1 VAPAQRLDAPPEPP
15 CHKIERDVIS
25 ERLLMKVCVVGA
37 GGVGGLLAAVLRRAG
52 VDVSL
57 LVTERHLKAIRS
69 NGLALIAPSGRFSV
83 EIQAELDPRA
93 IGACDVVVVTAK
105 MWALEA
111 LAPTLKP
118 LLNENTAVIPVQNGI
133 DAPRM
138 LAKALGWE
146 HVVYGSASMNAAI
159 EEPGVI
165 RQKNPQ
171 YGLTVAEAN
180 DQESHRLLKVKETFG
195 TAGIT
200 VEVSTDGPGL
210 LWDKFI
216 GLVSNS
222 SLCALLR
229 SPPGVVQ
236 KDDDTWALYSAVF
249 NEVVAVGRAAGI
261 SLPAQKVEARLARAR
276 TSPPMVMPSMAVD
289 LVAGNRLEY
298 PWLGG
303 RVRALGREHGIP
315 TPANDFIGT
324 ALKPFL
330 SGKAPAG

>member
-1 VAPAQRLDAPPEPP
+1 M
-15 CHKIERDVIS
+15 KI
-25 ERLLMKVCVVGA
+25 CVVGA

-52 VDVSL
+52 AGVSL
-57 LVTERHLKAIRS
+57 LVTERHLEPIRR
-69 NGLALIAPSGRFSV
+69 NGLALIAPGGRFSV
-83 EIQAELDPRA
+83 EVQAEADARA
-93 IGACDVVVVTAK
+93 IGACDVVIVTPK

-111 LAPTLKP
+111 LAPALKP
-118 LLNENTAVIPVQNGI
+118 LLKENTAVIPLQNGI
-133 DAPRM
+133 DAPEL

-165 RQKNPQ
+165 RQRNPNSAI
-171 YGLTVAEAN
+171 TVAEAN
-180 DQESHRLLKVKETFG
+180 GVESARLLEVRKVFAD
-195 TAGIT
+195 AGIP
-200 VEVSTDGPGL
+200 VDVATDGPAV

-229 SPPGVVQ
+229 SPMGVVQ
-236 KDDDTWALYSAVF
+236 QDDDTWALYSAVF

-261 SLPAQKVEARLARAR
+261 SIPPDKAEARLARAR
-276 TSPPMVMPSMAVD
+276 TGPPMVMPSMAVD
-289 LVAGNRLEY
+289 VVAGNRLEL

-315 TPANDFIGT
+315 TPANDFIWA

-330 SGKAPAG
+330 NGRPADTK

>member
-1 VAPAQRLDAPPEPP
+1 
-15 CHKIERDVIS
+15 
-25 ERLLMKVCVVGA
+25 MKVCVVGA

-57 LVTERHLKAIRS
+57 LVTERHLKPIRQ
-69 NGLALIAPSGRFSV
+69 NGLTLIGPDGRFSV
-83 EIQAELDPRA
+83 QLQAEVDPVA
-93 IGACDVVVVTAK
+93 IGACDVVIVTVK
-105 MWALEA
+105 MWAVAA
-111 LAPTLKP
+111 LAPTLRP
-118 LLNENTAVIPVQNGI
+118 LLRENTAVIPLQNGI
-133 DAPRM
+133 DAPEL
-138 LAKALGWE
+138 LAKTLGWE

-165 RQKNPQ
+165 RQRNPN
-171 YGLTVAEAN
+171 YGITVAEKQGRVSA
-180 DQESHRLLKVKETFG
+180 RLTEVKETFG
-195 TAGIT
+195 KAAVS
-200 VEVSTDGPGL
+200 VEIGTDGPAL

-229 SPPGVVQ
+229 SPMGVVQ

-261 SLPAQKVEARLARAR
+261 SIPEEKAQTRLARAR

-289 LVAGNRLEY
+289 LVAGNRLEL

-303 RVRALGREHGIP
+303 RVRELGKTYGIP
-315 TPANDFIGT
+315 TPACDFIWT

-330 SGKAPAG
+330 HGRPPAG

>member
-1 VAPAQRLDAPPEPP
+1 
-15 CHKIERDVIS
+15 
-25 ERLLMKVCVVGA
+25 MKVCVVGA

-57 LVTERHLKAIRS
+57 LATERHLAAIRS
-69 NGLALIAPSGRFSV
+69 NGLAVIAPDGRFSV
-83 EIQAELDPRA
+83 EIQAERDPRA
-93 IGACDVVVVTAK
+93 IGACDVVVVTPK

-118 LLNENTAVIPVQNGI
+118 LLKADTAVIPVQNGI
-133 DAPRM
+133 DAPGT
-138 LAKALGWE
+138 LARALGWE
-146 HVVYGSASMNAAI
+146 HAVYGSASMNAAI

-171 YGLTVAEAN
+171 YGITVAEA
-180 DQESHRLLKVKETFG
+180 QGKESARLLEVKKAFG
-195 TAGIT
+195 TAGVS

-216 GLVSNS
+216 GLVANS

-229 SPPGVVQ
+229 SPMGVVQ
-236 KDDDTWALYSAVF
+236 KDDDCWALYSAVF
-249 NEVVAVGRAAGI
+249 NEVVAVGRASGI
-261 SLPAQKVEARLARAR
+261 SLPAEKAEARLARAR
-276 TSPPMVMPSMAVD
+276 TGPPMVIPSMAVD
-289 LVAGNRLEY
+289 LMAGNRLEY

-303 RVRALGREHGIP
+303 RVRELGREHAIP
-315 TPANDFIGT
+315 TPASDFIWV
-324 ALKPFL
+324 ALKPFV

>member
-1 VAPAQRLDAPPEPP
+1 
-15 CHKIERDVIS
+15 
-25 ERLLMKVCVVGA
+25 MKVCVVGA

-57 LVTERHLKAIRS
+57 LVTERHLTSIRR

-93 IGACDVVVVTAK
+93 IGACDVVIVTAK
-105 MWALEA
+105 MWAVEA
-111 LAPTLKP
+111 LAPTLRP
-118 LLNENTAVIPVQNGI
+118 LLKESTVVIPVQNGI
-133 DAPRM
+133 DAPGL
-138 LAKALGWE
+138 LARTLGWE
-146 HVVYGSASMNAAI
+146 HVVYGSASLNAAL

-171 YGLTVAEAN
+171 YGFTVAEAQG
-180 DQESHRLLKVKETFG
+180 QESARLLRVKETFG
-195 TAGIT
+195 GAGIS
-200 VEVSTDGPGL
+200 VEIGTDGPAL

-216 GLVSNS
+216 GLVANS

-229 SPPGVVQ
+229 SPMGVVQ
-236 KDDDTWALYSAVF
+236 KDDDCWALYTAVF
-249 NEVVAVGRAAGI
+249 NEVVATGRAVGI
-261 SLPAQKVEARLARAR
+261 SIPAQKAEARLARAR
-276 TSPPMVMPSMAVD
+276 TSPPMVMSSLAVD

-303 RVRALGREHGIP
+303 RVRELGREHGIP
-315 TPANDFIGT
+315 TPANDFIGA

-330 SGKAPAG
+330 SGRAPSI

>member
-1 VAPAQRLDAPPEPP
+1 
-15 CHKIERDVIS
+15 
-25 ERLLMKVCVVGA
+25 MKVCVVGA

-57 LVTERHLKAIRS
+57 LVTERHLAAIRK
-69 NGLALIAPSGRFSV
+69 NGLALITPTGRFSV
-83 EIQAELDPRA
+83 EIQAETDPRA

-118 LLNENTAVIPVQNGI
+118 LLGTDTAVIPVQNGI
-133 DAPRM
+133 DAPGI

-171 YGLTVAEAN
+171 YGFTVAEASGR
-180 DQESHRLLKVKETFG
+180 ESARLLKVKETFAA
-195 TAGIT
+195 AGVP
-200 VEVSTDGPGL
+200 VEIGTDGPAV

-216 GLVSNS
+216 GLVANS

-229 SPPGVVQ
+229 SPLGGGQ
-236 KDDDTWALYSAVF
+236 KDDDCWALYSAVF
-249 NEVVAVGRAAGI
+249 NEAGAAGGG
-261 SLPAQKVEARLARAR
+261 ARGCRR
-276 TSPPMVMPSMAVD
+276 PQCG
-289 LVAGNRLEY
+289 AGGER
-298 PWLGG
+298 G
-303 RVRALGREHGIP
+303 
-315 TPANDFIGT
+315 
-324 ALKPFL
+324 
-330 SGKAPAG
+330 AGAASQR